1 MATTDGYIQAPPMLT
16 ADEVA
21 LVLRLGRSKT
31 YECARRFMATD
42 GEEGIPCVR
51 IGHHLRFPRHQIEE
65 LIGGPIP
72 WPLVDDDNAGQ
83 PDDADELDESTNG
96 ANRTTRVV
104 RRAHR
109 GSSRPD
115 EPPRLFSI

>member
-1 MATTDGYIQAPPMLT
+1 MATADVYIQAPPMLT

-31 YECARRFMATD
+31 YEFARRFMATD

-65 LIGGPIP
+65 LIGGTIP
-72 WPLVDDDNAGQ
+72 WPLVAEPGVE
-83 PDDADELDESTNG
+83 PDEVDARDETTNG
-96 ANRTTRVV
+96 ADRSTKVGRP
-104 RRAHR
+104 ASQSP
-109 GSSRPD
+109 SSPHD
-115 EPPRLFSI
+115 SPRLFSV